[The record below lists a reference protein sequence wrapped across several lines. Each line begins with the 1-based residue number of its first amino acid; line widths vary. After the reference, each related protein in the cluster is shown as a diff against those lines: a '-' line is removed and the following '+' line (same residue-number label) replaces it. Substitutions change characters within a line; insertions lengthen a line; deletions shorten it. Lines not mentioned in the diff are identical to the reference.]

1 MTRIYYHQRAR
12 PRSLLLLDKTG
23 YIKKTAPC
31 IGTAKDG
38 HEKEKSLSVLLYRE
52 REKKTMGN
60 LTDTDIMIA
69 LGLFESYLQS
79 GETFDIP
86 EEFDSP
92 EAQAF
97 VAGMIARKRYV
108 LEGVKKDVR

>member
-1 MTRIYYHQRAR
+1 
-12 PRSLLLLDKTG
+12 
-23 YIKKTAPC
+23 
-31 IGTAKDG
+31 
-38 HEKEKSLSVLLYRE
+38 
-52 REKKTMGN
+52 MGN

-97 VAGMIARKRYV
+97 VSGMIARKHFV